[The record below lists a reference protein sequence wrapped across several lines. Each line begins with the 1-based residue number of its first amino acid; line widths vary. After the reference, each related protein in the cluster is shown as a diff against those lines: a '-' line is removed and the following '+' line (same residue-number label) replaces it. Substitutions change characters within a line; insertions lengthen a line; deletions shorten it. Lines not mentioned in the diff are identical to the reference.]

1 MDMVSIFF
9 SFIAIESLKEGEGG
23 DGKEETVPERR
34 EKGGNRLLYFD
45 ISSLLI

>member
-23 DGKEETVPERR
+23 DGSRKERERR
-34 EKGGNRLLYFD
+34 E
-45 ISSLLI
+45 SSPLF